1 MHVDLCNGRKTTVVV
16 VVVYFCKQPDIS
28 ADVPLTQVDLYN
40 GRKTGG

>member
-1 MHVDLCNGRKTTVVV
+1 MHVDLCNGRKTTVV

-40 GRKTGG
+40 ARKTGG